1 MFTRARSPLLLAA
14 LVLAG
19 CDIDINSPGGYV
31 PDIDGPEDVDARY
44 EWIFQGWNQQTGR
57 PVGHPSVLVEW
68 TLPSDWQGDPFR
80 VYGRRSGQ
88 GSFALVGTTTSCESG
103 ECRFV
108 DINVVG
114 GRTYE
119 YFVSTA
125 DEFSGAEAPSDY
137 RVAVGVP
144 TYSPPPAPRADS
156 VFALDNSLYVR
167 WRDGGSGDGLWKYQ
181 VVLVSLNGAPV
192 NPFYQVGETDA
203 TGFLDL
209 RARNGSVYGYRVAAL
224 DTLGQV
230 SDLSPVIT
238 GVPRPDFHGELVY
251 AYGDSTARSGFRFPA
266 ADDQD
271 PILSG
276 DSPQAQWRLE
286 IAGGRWQIRPLG
298 ETEVVS
304 AGLTTA
310 LVCGPGRD
318 AGCRAAFQAPTT
330 GYSRSPVAVDPE
342 FSYVFR
348 VRGSDGRIHYAVVR
362 ASILGNSGGNAL
374 MIFDWAYQARPDE
387 PRLSRNPA

>member
-19 CDIDINSPGGYV
+19 CEGDRIFT

-44 EWIFQGWNQQTGR
+44 EWIFQGWHEPTGR

-68 TLPSDWQGDPFR
+68 SLPSDWNGDPFR

-88 GSFALVGTTTSCESG
+88 GSFALVGTTTSCENG

-125 DEFSGAEAPSDY
+125 DERSGGEAPSDY
-137 RVAVGVP
+137 RVEVDVP
-144 TYSPPPAPRADS
+144 TFAPPPAPRADS
-156 VFALDNSLYVR
+156 VFALDNSLWVR
-167 WRDGGSGDGLWKYQ
+167 WRDAGSGDDFWKYQ
-181 VVLVSLNGAPV
+181 VVLVSLNGEGV
-192 NPFYQVGETDA
+192 PFYHVGETDA

-209 RARNGSVYGYRVAAL
+209 RARNGNVYGYRIAAL

-230 SDLSPVIT
+230 SDLSPVVT
-238 GVPRPDFHGELVY
+238 GVPRPDFHGELIY
-251 AYGDSTARSGFRFPA
+251 AYGDSTARSGFRFVT

-298 ETEVVS
+298 DTEVAS
-304 AGLTTA
+304 AGLTSA

-318 AGCRAAFQAPTT
+318 AECRAAFQAPTT

-348 VRGSDGRIHYAVVR
+348 VRGSDGRTRYAVVR
-362 ASILGNSGGNAL
+362 ASILGSSGGNAL
-374 MIFDWAYQARPDE
+374 MIFDWAYQVRPDE
-387 PRLSRNPA
+387 PRLGRTPG

>member
-19 CDIDINSPGGYV
+19 CDDDIFV
-31 PDIDGPEDVDARY
+31 PDIDRPDDLDARY
-44 EWIFQGWNQQTGR
+44 EWIFTGWTASGR
-57 PVGHPSVLVEW
+57 PAGHPSVLVTWE
-68 TLPSDWQGDPFR
+68 LPADWRGDPFR
-80 VYGRRSGQ
+80 VYGRRTGQ
-88 GSFALVGTTTSCESG
+88 GSFALVGTTTSCENG

-114 GRTYE
+114 GRSYE
-119 YFVSTA
+119 YYVSTA
-125 DEFSGAEAPSDY
+125 DERSGSEVPSQY
-137 RVAVGVP
+137 RVRVDVP
-144 TYSPPPAPRADS
+144 TFSPPPAPRADS
-156 VFALDNSLYVR
+156 VFALDNSLWVR
-167 WRDGGSGDGLWKYQ
+167 WRDAGSGNAFWKYQ
-181 VVLVSLNGAPV
+181 VVLVSLNGQAVAPL
-192 NPFYQVGETDA
+192 YHVGETDA

-209 RARNGSVYGYRVAAL
+209 RARNGNSYGYRIAAL

-230 SDLSPVIT
+230 SDLSPMIT
-238 GVPRPDFHGELVY
+238 GVPRPDYRGELVY
-251 AYGDSTARSGFRFPA
+251 AYGDSTQRSGFRFPA

-304 AGLTTA
+304 AGRTTA

-318 AGCRAAFQAPTT
+318 PGCRATFQAPTS
-330 GYSRSPVAVDPE
+330 GYSRNPIAVDPE

-348 VRGSDGRIHYAVVR
+348 VRGSDGRTHYGVVR
-362 ASILGNSGGNAL
+362 AGILGSSGGNAL

>member
-1 MFTRARSPLLLAA
+1 MFTRARSPLLVAA

-19 CDIDINSPGGYV
+19 CESNDGIFS
-31 PDIDGPEDVDARY
+31 PDIDGPEDVDVTY
-44 EWIFQGWNQQTGR
+44 EWIFTGWNQQTGR
-57 PVGHPSVLVEW
+57 PVGHPSVLVQW
-68 TLPSDWQGDPFR
+68 DLPSDWRGDPFR
-80 VYGRRSGQ
+80 VYGRRTGQ
-88 GSFALVGTTTSCESG
+88 GGFSLVGTTTSCENG

-114 GRTYE
+114 GRSYE

-125 DEFSGAEAPSDY
+125 DERSGEEAPSRY
-137 RVAVGVP
+137 RVGVDVP
-144 TYSPPPAPRADS
+144 TFSPPPAPRADS
-156 VFALDNSLYVR
+156 VFALDNSLWVR
-167 WRDGGSGDGLWKYQ
+167 WRDAGSGDDFWKYQ
-181 VVLVSLNGAPV
+181 VVLVSLNGQAV
-192 NPFYQVGETDA
+192 PFYHVGETDA
-203 TGFLDL
+203 TGYLDL
-209 RARNGSVYGYRVAAL
+209 RARNGNVYGYRIAAL

-230 SDLSPVIT
+230 SDLSPVMT
-238 GVPRPDFHGELVY
+238 GVPRPDFRGELVY
-251 AYGDSTARSGFRFPA
+251 AYGDSTARSGFRFPT

-286 IAGGRWQIRPLG
+286 VANGRWQIRPLG

-304 AGLTTA
+304 AGRTTA

-318 AGCRAAFQAPTT
+318 AGCRATFQAPAS

-348 VRGSDGRIHYAVVR
+348 VRGSDGRTHYAVVR
-362 ASILGNSGGNAL
+362 ASILGSSGGNAL
-374 MIFDWAYQARPDE
+374 MIFDWAYQVRPDE
-387 PRLSRNPA
+387 PRLSRTPG